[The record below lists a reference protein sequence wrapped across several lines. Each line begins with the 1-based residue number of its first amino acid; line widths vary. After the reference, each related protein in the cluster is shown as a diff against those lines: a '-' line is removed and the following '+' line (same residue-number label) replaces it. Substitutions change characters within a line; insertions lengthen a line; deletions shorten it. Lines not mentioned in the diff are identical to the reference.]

1 MPIYEY
7 LCKKCKRVYEIM
19 HKHDEPINTEGGL
32 KVVCDD
38 CLEPLVKIISLSGF
52 RLKGRGWAGATI
64 KHGKNYYGEGLD

>member
-7 LCKKCKRVYEIM
+7 QCEKCNIKEEIM
-19 HKHDEPINTEGGL
+19 ASINDAECNEL
-32 KVVCDD
+32 ICDN
-38 CLEPLVKIISLSGF
+38 CLEPMKKLVSLSSF